1 MASQAAQHCV
11 LVVHFECLI
20 HVHVQCACTCIFSTW
35 TIYVVHGLY
44 MYMGYTCICT
54 VIPVMM

>member
-20 HVHVQCACTCIFSTW
+20 HVHVQCACTVCM
-35 TIYVVHGLY
+35 Y
-44 MYMGYTCICT
+44 MYIQYMDCICT
-54 VIPVMM
+54 WAIHVFVL